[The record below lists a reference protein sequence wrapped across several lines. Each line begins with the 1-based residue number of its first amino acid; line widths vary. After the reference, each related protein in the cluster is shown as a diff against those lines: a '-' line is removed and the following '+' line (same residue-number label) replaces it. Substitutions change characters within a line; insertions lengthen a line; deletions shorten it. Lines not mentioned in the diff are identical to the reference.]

1 MALYHVLKEF
11 GENAGRK
18 IPLTSTQILWWTLEI
33 SETDYCK

>member
-1 MALYHVLKEF
+1 MALHEVLKGF
-11 GENAGRK
+11 GEIAGRK